1 MSTKVPGWAL
11 KHAHTSR
18 CILTYIM
25 VILWAE
31 ANPGQAGDKQR
42 SEGLN
47 AIMACVH
54 WVRKIPQWRAN
65 A

>member
-1 MSTKVPGWAL
+1 MLTKVPGWAL
-11 KHAHTSR
+11 RHTHTSR
-18 CILTYIM
+18 CILTYIT

-31 ANPGQAGDKQR
+31 ANPGEAGDKQR

-47 AIMACVH
+47 AIRAFVH
-54 WVRKIPQWRAN
+54 WVNKITEWRAN